1 VETIVDRA
9 APHTRSV
16 RGRKLTLSAIIL
28 ALLTAVAAVGSWA
41 AWTVSDSNSG
51 NSFSTN
57 TVLLDDNQ
65 GGLCFVVRDTGPGID
80 PKDCERIFAP
90 FCQLDGSATRH
101 HPGIGLGLAL
111 SRKLAGLLGGSI
123 TVEAR
128 PGHGS
133 TFRFALPLGV
143 GAVGAKAKAA

>member
-1 VETIVDRA
+1 MVDQA
-9 APHTRSV
+9 HDEL
-16 RGRKLTLSAIIL
+16 RGRPVSFRIDLRVPGSIIVADGMKTRAVVRNLLSN
-28 ALLTAVAAVGSWA
+28 ALKFTAEGEV
-41 AWTVSDSNSG
+41 
-51 NSFSTN
+51 
-57 TVLLDDNQ
+57 VLSVDDNQ